1 MGMATKPAPKPGAK
15 AAQFPASRQRWGGGS
30 SSLAPQTLRP
40 QTPVRLAAQD
50 QQVVRTPAG
59 LGLDSALV
67 RQRMV
72 ERLRTWGI
80 DDPRV
85 LQAFA
90 LVPRHQFVDSALVT
104 QAYEDTSL
112 PIGHGQTISKP
123 LVIARMLSLAAAPRQ
138 TVSNA
143 EAVASRPLGKV
154 LEIGTGCGYQA
165 ALLSVLGRSVFS
177 IERIRALHDKA
188 RLHLN
193 ETGITDVRLIW
204 GDGYAGHPP
213 NAPYDTIVSA
223 AGGSELPQAWLA
235 QLALGGVLV
244 APVESPAH
252 GGQVLMRYEKTAT
265 GWQQSLHDG
274 VEFVP
279 LKSGLLGQH

>member
-1 MGMATKPAPKPGAK
+1 MATKPPAKAGAK
-15 AAQFPASRQRWGGGS
+15 SARFPASPHRWGGNVPS
-30 SSLAPQTLRP
+30 SAIQTLRP

-50 QQVVRTPAG
+50 QRQARPPSG

-72 ERLRTWGI
+72 ERLQSWGI
-80 DDPRV
+80 TDERV
-85 LQAFA
+85 LGAFA
-90 LVPRHQFVDSALVT
+90 QVPRHQFVDSALIT

-123 LVIARMLSLAAAPRQ
+123 LVIARMLSLAAAVRQ
-138 TVSNA
+138 AGPNTA
-143 EAVASRPLGKV
+143 AAMPRPLGKV

-177 IERIRALHDKA
+177 IERIQALHEKA
-188 RLHLN
+188 RIHLN
-193 ETGITDVRLIW
+193 QTGIDGVRLIW
-204 GDGYAGHPP
+204 GDGNDGHSP

-223 AGGSELPQAWLA
+223 AGGTRLPQSWLD
-235 QLALGGVLV
+235 QLALGGVLI
-244 APVESPAH
+244 APFESPGH
-252 GGQVLMRYEKTAT
+252 GGQVLMRYEKTAS
-265 GWQQSLHDG
+265 GWHHTVHDG

-279 LKSGLLGQH
+279 LKSGLLEQR